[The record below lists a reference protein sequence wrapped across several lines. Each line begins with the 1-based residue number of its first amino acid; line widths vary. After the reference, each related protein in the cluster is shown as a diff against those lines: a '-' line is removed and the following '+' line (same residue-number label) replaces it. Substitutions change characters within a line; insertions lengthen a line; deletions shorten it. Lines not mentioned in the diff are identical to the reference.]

1 MTTTDNTAPT
11 VEHGT
16 TVFIPL
22 NKLKKHP
29 KNARKTPHSEASIE
43 AKAASIAA
51 KGILQNLVVEPET
64 NAEGEPTGF
73 YLVSIAQPI
82 RTG

>member
-1 MTTTDNTAPT
+1 MTTTANTAPT

-29 KNARKTPHSEASIE
+29 KNARKTPHGEA
-43 AKAASIAA
+43 AIAA
-51 KGILQNLVVEPET
+51 LG
-64 NAEGEPTGF
+64 
-73 YLVSIAQPI
+73 
-82 RTG
+82 